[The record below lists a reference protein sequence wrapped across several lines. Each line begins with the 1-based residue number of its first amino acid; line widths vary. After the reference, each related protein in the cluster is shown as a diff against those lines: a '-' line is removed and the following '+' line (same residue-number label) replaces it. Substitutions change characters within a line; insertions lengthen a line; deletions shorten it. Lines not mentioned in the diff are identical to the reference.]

1 MFSMKRGTIIPKI
14 TRTTMLFLVNYYGR
28 SRTATFSFP
37 LKAFTFFFCLLMLR
51 HFIKG
56 IEWKVVNQ
64 SKYSNLTTMKSI
76 KLKNSYDL
84 SLIRK
89 KVLAGWLQQGYYGL
103 ITPLLLYISKL
114 NVISHIIIQKNTSYT
129 VCNYCFLP
137 HRC

>member
-14 TRTTMLFLVNYYGR
+14 TRTTMLFLVNYYGQ

-51 HFIKG
+51 HFIKA

-76 KLKNSYDL
+76 KLKNSYDF

-89 KVLAGWLQQGYYGL
+89 KIFSGVITAGLLRINHPAPPLHLQANCNQPYNYYQYQVGPFMYQL
-103 ITPLLLYISKL
+103 
-114 NVISHIIIQKNTSYT
+114 V
-129 VCNYCFLP
+129 
-137 HRC
+137 